1 MPPQLGTAA
10 RQIAVLRPGA
20 LPWSSTLL
28 RALSSS
34 KLPPDFDEAK
44 YDREH
49 RKFQSGVTKWAGLGG
64 GVIMVIG
71 GIQFLGKRDGRQ

>member
-1 MPPQLGTAA
+1 MPLLLGTAV
-10 RQIAVLRPGA
+10 RQLAALRSAA
-20 LPWSSTLL
+20 LPSRSTLL

-64 GVIMVIG
+64 AVIVVIG
-71 GIQFLGKRDGRQ
+71 GIQFLGKRDERR